1 MAFFKSFQQNLP
13 SVNIS
18 SILDSVTSRVDDLA
32 NAVSDVTY
40 AVSDQ
45 LTEQVT
51 TIINKVDEGENSSS
65 GQESGQTSAS
75 QERRPSNKSMWPMS
89 KDSEISHSI
98 SKNSQTSD
106 STEAEYTPS
115 QLEWEWRD
123 GCWRV
128 KKTEAEL
135 AEEEKR
141 KKEQEELQA
150 DRERRRK
157 ERREKQLEKE
167 AKSKRNKEESQE
179 AELEEEADALEKTDG
194 NGNQAAQLTSDE
206 HDEAP
211 QSPSNETENMLHKH
225 RQNDEG
231 EGEEEMEDSLEGG
244 GSDEEE
250 ATVKNNKSDK
260 STRKVVKEDLKKA
273 ETASDGEKKKE
284 KEKKTRKKK
293 SNQGQRVCCFLCTAA
308 LGVLFLSF
316 SFQSSVKVSICSS
329 CFTFFFKRSTGLGLS
344 DKCPVCHVFCPER
357 VLSDSEEAL
366 AQQNT
371 TSVWSSKQATEQGGF
386 SSEASSERG
395 EGIGSTDNL
404 LLLNTALS
412 WPRPCLA

>member
-51 TIINKVDEGENSSS
+51 TIINKVEEGENNSS
-65 GQESGQTSAS
+65 GQESGQTSTA
-75 QERRPSNKSMWPMS
+75 QEGRSSNKSMWQMS
-89 KDSEISHSI
+89 RDSETSHSI
-98 SKNSQTSD
+98 SKNNQTSD
-106 STEAEYTPS
+106 STEAEHTPS

-150 DRERRRK
+150 NRERRRR

-167 AKSKRNKEESQE
+167 AKSQRNKEESPE

-194 NGNQAAQLTSDE
+194 SSEQDRKTSDSGNQAAQDKSDE
-206 HDEAP
+206 CYEAP
-211 QSPSNETENMLHKH
+211 QSPGQETENTLHKQR
-225 RQNDEG
+225 RQKDGG
-231 EGEEEMEDSLEGG
+231 EEEEEMEDSLER
-244 GSDEEE
+244 GSADEEE
-250 ATVKNNKSDK
+250 ADVSKSSSTSKKNKSDK
-260 STRKVVKEDLKKA
+260 KTRKAAKEDLKKA
-273 ETASDGEKKKE
+273 ETSSDE
-284 KEKKTRKKK
+284 KEKKSKTKK
-293 SNQGQRVCCFLCTAA
+293 SKQGQRVCCFFGTAT
-308 LGVLFLSF
+308 LDVLFLSF
-316 SFQSSVKVSICSS
+316 SFQSSVKVSICSF
-329 CFTFFFKRSTGLGLS
+329 CLTFFFQHSTHHGLS
-344 DKCPVCHVFCPER
+344 DKCHIWTGVSMCSVQREFCQRMRRTEAQRLWPSRTKLLFGTANSPLSREDSAVKPPVNEVRE
-357 VLSDSEEAL
+357 
-366 AQQNT
+366 
-371 TSVWSSKQATEQGGF
+371 
-386 SSEASSERG
+386 
-395 EGIGSTDNL
+395 
-404 LLLNTALS
+404 
-412 WPRPCLA
+412 